1 MCVSVCA
8 CADADASNADG
19 DGVAGAGAVLCKARM
34 ARSGQHA
41 SGCVICDSGFGS
53 LSSGYR
59 VGGDAGIPPRTKAS
73 R

>member
-1 MCVSVCA
+1 MQSQ
-8 CADADASNADG
+8 DG
-19 DGVAGAGAVLCKARM
+19 APGY
-34 ARSGQHA
+34 RSGQHA

>member
-34 ARSGQHA
+34 AR
-41 SGCVICDSGFGS
+41 
-53 LSSGYR
+53 L
-59 VGGDAGIPPRTKAS
+59 GIVQGNMHQDV
-73 R
+73 